1 LDFGTRSIR
10 SAGLGSGSIEVTLPS
25 RLREL
30 TGLPCRITLRDGMR
44 PEIVLVPDLRAAR
57 QALQALWSR
66 LSVALDLPQGPLP
79 LAETGIAL
87 RPDASPARLAWT
99 DALLLA
105 APPPHAPEPTARL
118 LRALGV
124 PAAVQ
129 AGVAADLADACAASF
144 AFAATGLVPHPEDQ
158 EACDIAAAALAGAG
172 LAPVQGA
179 EDAAGDALWAAAT
192 PPLRRL
198 RDLHLDLT
206 ATPSRHAALRRAW
219 RRSVALE
226 ITGD

>member
-1 LDFGTRSIR
+1 MDFGTRSIR
-10 SAGLGSGSIEVTLPS
+10 SAGIGSGSIEVTLPS
-25 RLREL
+25 RLRDL
-30 TGLPCRITLRDGMR
+30 TGLPCRITLRDGLR
-44 PEIVLVPDLRAAR
+44 PEIVLVPDLRPAR
-57 QALQALWSR
+57 QALQTLWTRLAL
-66 LSVALDLPQGPLP
+66 ALELPQGPLP

-87 RPDASPARLAWT
+87 RPDAALTRLAWT

-105 APPPHAPEPTARL
+105 APPPHAPEAIARL

-124 PAAVQ
+124 PAATQ
-129 AGVAADLADACAASF
+129 AGIAAEFVDACAATF
-144 AFAATGLVPHPEDQ
+144 AFAATALVPCPEDQ

-179 EDAAGDALWAAAT
+179 EDAGCDSFWVAAM

-219 RRSVALE
+219 RQGVALE
-226 ITGD
+226 LTGD